1 MNKLALAQALVPI
14 ADELDERGFEEELA
28 ELDEIIEQLAAEAK
42 AEAGMTKEAQ
52 GQYTFDPKVLNNI
65 DPTIL
70 GGLDRNVSV
79 QNKTLPAA
87 KMQWRQRGDDIVA
100 DIAGMKDFPIPRQ
113 GETKPDYYLRIM
125 GDPAAKE
132 KLLASPNASF
142 LGLTP
147 GGRGDLGGAI
157 ENVWNMAQRT
167 QMKPGGQVPTAGTTN
182 ATGTTPA
189 AGTTPATNVA
199 IPSDYNA
206 LDREI
211 DATRK
216 KLLALQTAKEKL
228 LSGKKGYT
236 GQGAYEQMLQPV
248 KQQRYNQPAA

>member
-52 GQYTFDPKVLNNI
+52 GQYTSLGTKVLNNI

-70 GGLDRNVSV
+70 DVSV

-167 QMKPGGQVPTAGTTN
+167 QMKPAPTAGTTN

-189 AGTTPATNVA
+189 AGTTSATNVA

-216 KLLALQTAKEKL
+216 KLLALQNAKEKL

-236 GQGAYEQMLQPV
+236 GQAAYEEMLQPV
-248 KQQRYNQPAA
+248 RQQRYKGTAA

>member
-14 ADELDERGFEEELA
+14 ADDLDERGFEEELA
-28 ELDEIIEQLAAEAK
+28 ELDEIIEQLAMEAQVEAK
-42 AEAGMTKEAQ
+42 MTKEAQ
-52 GQYTFDPKVLNNI
+52 AEGGSSIVWDSRRKLYIDNDTKLPILNQPEGNLGSQQWKDMVAADPHMLAAVHKKFYSPWSAVGGGELEKAYNAI
-65 DPTIL
+65 SGLSTIYGYGLGATVKAPT
-70 GGLDRNVSV
+70 
-79 QNKTLPAA
+79 
-87 KMQWRQRGDDIVA
+87 
-100 DIAGMKDFPIPRQ
+100 
-113 GETKPDYYLRIM
+113 
-125 GDPAAKE
+125 
-132 KLLASPNASF
+132 
-142 LGLTP
+142 
-147 GGRGDLGGAI
+147 GA
-157 ENVWNMAQRT
+157 
-167 QMKPGGQVPTAGTTN
+167 
-182 ATGTTPA
+182 A
-189 AGTTPATNVA
+189 AGTTSATNVA